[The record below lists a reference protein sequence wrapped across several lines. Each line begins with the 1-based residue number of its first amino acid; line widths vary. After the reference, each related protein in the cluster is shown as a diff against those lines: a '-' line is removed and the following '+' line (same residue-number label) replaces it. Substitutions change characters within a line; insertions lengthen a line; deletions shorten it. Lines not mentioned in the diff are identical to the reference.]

1 MATNPLVPLRVA
13 ITVEGAELSTEIH
26 DALTDMRVVQ
36 SMGVPAYGR
45 LSFRV
50 ESTGYGL
57 AADKITTKLGQAL
70 KIQIDDGS
78 AAWTIFDGLVV
89 SIGLELDTGTSQ
101 HIVIEGYDKL
111 YKLGRK
117 SMAKTYKN
125 QSVRD
130 IITVLAADAGVGGG
144 TIDAAVG
151 TAVREHSFQHA
162 TPYAFVDRLV
172 RDAGCEWLVEDGK
185 LNVRP
190 RNKATGT
197 HKLTVGDN
205 LRRFSAR
212 FSAAEH
218 VEEVTVTGWDIKKKE
233 AVVGKAKYASTAAKS
248 TNGVFADTTLKSTSV
263 GGTMALSIPRPVIDK
278 NDADALAKGILDRR
292 SAELLRARGEA
303 EPSAKI
309 KPGVLL
315 ELDGLGAQWNGTY
328 YCTAVEHTF
337 GGSSL
342 QTFFEVGPTE
352 PESLVDIFGGGSSPT
367 LDHML
372 GSLTIGIV
380 TNNKDDEGLNRV
392 KLKLPYLSDLEES
405 GWARVLQPG
414 SGSGRGW
421 NVLPEVDDEVL
432 VGFEHGDLDRP
443 LVLGGLVNGKDK
455 PKYAHADTLKNGK
468 VHARMFNSRLGHEIR
483 FGDGA
488 SDPDQFIKV
497 HTVGNEATLLLG
509 VEKVD
514 LQANGIPVKVYNEKG
529 SIEIN
534 KDGDITLK
542 GTNITLKST
551 QDIIIDSGAN
561 VNIKSKSSTGIT
573 AQAKLDL
580 KANAPATLE
589 SSAITSVKGSMVNIN

>member
-1 MATNPLVPLRVA
+1 MADSIVPLRVA
-13 ITVEGAELSTEIH
+13 ISVDGTELSSEVH

-50 ESTGYGL
+50 ESTGFGL
-57 AADKITTKLGQAL
+57 SADKITTKIGQPL

-125 QSVRD
+125 QSNKD
-130 IITVLAADAGVGGG
+130 IVTSLAAEAGVGGG
-144 TIDAAVG
+144 TIDAAIG
-151 TAVREHSFQHA
+151 TAVREHAYQHA

-172 RDAGCEWLVEDGK
+172 RDAGCEWFVEDGK

-190 RNKATGT
+190 RSKATGT
-197 HKLTVGDN
+197 HKLTVGTN

-233 AVVGKAKYASTAAKS
+233 AVIGSAKYAASAAKS
-248 TNGVFADTTLKSTSV
+248 TNGVFADTTLKSTTV
-263 GGTMALSIPRPVIDK
+263 GGTMALSIPRPVLDK
-278 NDADALAKGILDRR
+278 SDADALAKGILDRR

-303 EPSAKI
+303 QPSANI

-315 ELDGLGAQWNGTY
+315 ELDGLGTQWNGKY

-337 GGSSL
+337 GGTSL

-352 PESLVDIFGGGSSPT
+352 PESLVDIFGGGASPT
-367 LDHML
+367 LDNML
-372 GSLTIGIV
+372 GSLTVGIV

-392 KLKLPYLSDLEES
+392 RLKLPYLSNSEET

-414 SGSGRGW
+414 SGNGRGW

-468 VHARMFNSRLGHEIR
+468 VQARIFNSRLGHEIR
-483 FGDGA
+483 FSDGA
-488 SDPDQFIKV
+488 ADPDQFVKV

-509 VEKVD
+509 VQKID

-529 SIEIN
+529 SIEIT

-542 GTNITLKST
+542 GENITLKST
-551 QDIIIDSGAN
+551 QNITIDAGAN
-561 VNIKSKSSTGIT
+561 VEVKSKANTAVT

-580 KANAPATLE
+580 KATAPATLE
-589 SSAITSVKGSMVNIN
+589 SSAITTVKGTMVNIN

>member
-1 MATNPLVPLRVA
+1 MPANVPLRVA
-13 ITVEGAELSTEIH
+13 ISVDGTELSSEIH

-50 ESTGYGL
+50 VSTGGGL
-57 AADKITTKLGQAL
+57 ATDNITTKIGQAL
-70 KIQIDDGS
+70 KIKVDDGS
-78 AAWTIFDGLVV
+78 DSWTIFDGLVV

-101 HIVIEGYDKL
+101 HVIIEGYDKL
-111 YKLGRK
+111 YTLGRK
-117 SMAKTYKN
+117 SMVTTYTGQQSAK
-125 QSVRD
+125 D
-130 IITVLAADAGVGGG
+130 IITALASDANVSIGTIADAVGS
-144 TIDAAVG
+144 AP
-151 TAVREHSFQHA
+151 REHTYQYA
-162 TPYAFVDRLV
+162 TAYAFIDRLV
-172 RDAGCEWLVEDGK
+172 RDAGCEWFVEEGK

-190 RNKATGT
+190 RASASGT
-197 HKLTVGDN
+197 HKLKVGEN

-218 VEEVTVTGWDIKKKE
+218 VEQVTVTGWDIKNKE
-233 AVVGKAKYASTAAKS
+233 AVEGKATYSPAAAKS
-248 TNGVFADTTLKSTSV
+248 SNGVFNGTTLKSTAV

-278 NDADALAKGILDRR
+278 SDADALAKGILDRR

-303 EPSAKI
+303 TPSAKI

-315 ELDGLGAQWNGTY
+315 ELDGLGAQWDGKY
-328 YCTAVEHTF
+328 YCTSVEHTF
-337 GGSSL
+337 GGQSL

-352 PESLVDIFGGGSSPT
+352 PESLVDIFGGGAGTS
-367 LDHML
+367 LDQML

-392 KLKLPYLSDLEES
+392 KLKLPYLSNSEET

-432 VGFEHGDLDRP
+432 VGFEHGNLDRP

-468 VHARMFNSRLGHEIR
+468 VQARIFNSRLGHEIR

-497 HTVGNEATLLLG
+497 HTVGKEATLLLG
-509 VEKVD
+509 VEKID

-542 GTNITLKST
+542 GANITLKST

-561 VNIKSKSSTGIT
+561 VTIKSKSSTAVT

>member
-1 MATNPLVPLRVA
+1 MAPRNVPLRVA
-13 ITVEGAELSTEIH
+13 LSVDGVELSSQIH

-50 ESTGYGL
+50 ESTGSGL
-57 AADKITTKLGQAL
+57 AADKITTKIGQAL
-70 KIQIDDGS
+70 KIQVDDGS
-78 AAWTIFDGLVV
+78 ASWTIFDGLVV
-89 SIGLELDTGTSQ
+89 GIGLELDTGTSQ

-111 YKLGRK
+111 YKLGR
-117 SMAKTYKN
+117 
-125 QSVRD
+125 QSVATTYTGRQSAKD
-130 IITVLAADAGVGGG
+130 IVTALAQSAKLDVGTIADA
-144 TIDAAVG
+144 IG
-151 TAVREHSFQHA
+151 TAPREHTFQYA
-162 TPYAFVDRLV
+162 TAYAFIDRLV
-172 RDAGCEWLVEDGK
+172 RDAGCEWFVEQGA

-190 RNKATGT
+190 RASASGT
-197 HKLTVGDN
+197 HRLKVGDN

-218 VEEVTVTGWDIKKKE
+218 VENVEVTGWDIKKKE
-233 AVVGKAKYASTAAKS
+233 AIVGQAKYSPSDSKS
-248 TNGVFADTTLKSTSV
+248 SNGVFAGTTLSATQV
-263 GGTMALSIPRPVIDK
+263 GGTVALSIPRPVRDK
-278 NDADALAKGILDRR
+278 SEADALAQGILKRR

-309 KPGVLL
+309 KLGVLL
-315 ELDGLGAQWNGTY
+315 ELEGLGSQWDGQY
-328 YCTAVEHTF
+328 YCTAVEYTF
-337 GGSSL
+337 GDASL

-372 GSLTIGIV
+372 GSLTVGIV

-392 KLKLPYLSDLEES
+392 KLKLPYLSGSEET

-421 NVLPEVDDEVL
+421 NVLPEVNDEVL
-432 VGFEHGDLDRP
+432 VGFEHGSLDCP
-443 LVLGGLVNGKDK
+443 LVLGGLVNGMDK

-468 VHARMFNSRLGHEIR
+468 VQARIFNSRLGHEIR

-497 HTVGNEATLLLG
+497 HTVGKEATLLLG
-509 VEKVD
+509 VEKID
-514 LQANGIPVKVYNEKG
+514 LQANGVPVKVYNEKG

-542 GTNITLKST
+542 GANITLKST

-561 VNIKSKSSTGIT
+561 VTIKSKSSTAVT

-580 KANAPATLE
+580 KATAPATLE